1 MLLWGVFIAA
11 LVAPPS
17 LVVEAQA
24 GRTLAIATA
33 DGRASVRARDVALTV
48 VISPGDEARIVPMLL
63 PYDAQTRWTRIA
75 PRSRPD
81 ATIAADPA
89 ILDPRNVQFELVVAR
104 PEPLRFAAFVD
115 HLESR
120 LVRARTSARLWS
132 IVDGVDDCAALDSAA
147 IEAARTAAERTAR
160 ALATAMHRRIASALA
175 TADAT
180 ENHTLDDGTRRCDL
194 GRIRVPARRADI
206 FALTDPGAIATSV
219 SRVATVFSTL
229 ADTAGATSPDAS
241 TNALPRATSS
251 SDDADEIAPR
261 VLAIASAV
269 RLRVD
274 ETRLGATITTI
285 GTSARV
291 RRPTSIRYSWASER
305 GRVDGAR
312 TLDTLVAAE
321 RRLTTLGISR
331 AQIRARVRSGPTY
344 PVDLLVDVPQSL
356 HLAAATVVHAIAGDS
371 LAIAAAIGETFV
383 RDDCETLDF
392 GDARDAL
399 ASARQRATG
408 TARELGAVVGAPLA
422 IHALAMRATP
432 CAFPRDQTR
441 GIVRGTLVAGPE
453 RKPAIATYTA
463 VAVTFALDRPIVVAQ
478 RLATARASS
487 SRAPA
492 AFFLS
497 PAARELP
504 PIDIATRGAAI
515 VVEGVGTAHAP
526 AHRTSFDLVIAPDA
540 AHHFAPVDARRA
552 YALVAPLE
560 RAGART
566 PTRIVLRPLRAGS
579 GSELALHL
587 ELPGAAATRERS
599 AFDAIL
605 RDARALGSARMQLA
619 VTGAPGAG
627 EVAALRAA
635 IDAALRAA
643 RDEARARR
651 TTLGPIVAILDATAF
666 VDRVASLPRVGVT
679 TRVRLVFAKAR

>member
-33 DGRASVRARDVALTV
+33 AGKASVRARDVALTV
-48 VISPGDEARIVPMLL
+48 VISPGDEARIVPLL
-63 PYDAQTRWTRIA
+63 VPYNARTRWTRVA
-75 PRSRPD
+75 PRARPD

-89 ILDPRNVQFELVVAR
+89 VLDPRNVQFELVVAR

-132 IVDGVDDCAALDSAA
+132 LVDGVDDCAALDNAA
-147 IEAARTAAERTAR
+147 IEAARTAAERTAQ
-160 ALATAMHRRIASALA
+160 ALATALHRRIASALA

-180 ENHTLDDGTRRCDL
+180 ENHTLEDGTRRCDL
-194 GRIRVPARRADI
+194 GPIRVPARRADI

-229 ADTAGATSPDAS
+229 ADTAGGTVPGMS
-241 TNALPRATSS
+241 TN
-251 SDDADEIAPR
+251 ADEIAPR

-274 ETRLGATITTI
+274 ETRLGATITAI

-291 RRPTSIRYSWASER
+291 RRPTSIRYSWATER
-305 GRVDGAR
+305 GRVDGPR
-312 TLDTLVAAE
+312 TLDALAAAE

-331 AQIRARVRSGPTY
+331 TQIRARVRSGPTY

-356 HLAAATVVHAIAGDS
+356 HLAAATIVHAIAGDS

-432 CAFPRDQTR
+432 CASPGDQTR
-441 GIVRGTLVAGPE
+441 GIVRGALVAGPE
-453 RKPAIATYTA
+453 RKPAIATYAA
-463 VAVTFALDRPIVVAQ
+463 VAVTFALDRPIAVAQ
-478 RLATARASS
+478 KLATVRASS

-497 PAARELP
+497 PAAREFP

-526 AHRTSFDLVIAPDA
+526 AQRTSFDLVIAPDA
-540 AHHFAPVDARRA
+540 VHHFAPVDARRA

-560 RAGART
+560 RAGARV
-566 PTRIVLRPLRAGS
+566 PTRIVLRPLRAAS

-587 ELPGAAATRERS
+587 ELPGAAAVRERS

-627 EVAALRAA
+627 EVAAFRAA
-635 IDAALRAA
+635 IDAALSAA

-651 TTLGPIVAILDATAF
+651 TTLGPIVAILDATPF

-679 TRVRLVFAKAR
+679 TRVRLVFAEAR

>member
-33 DGRASVRARDVALTV
+33 AGKASVRARDVALTV
-48 VISPGDEARIVPMLL
+48 VISPGDEARIVPLL
-63 PYDAQTRWTRIA
+63 VPYNARTRWTRVA
-75 PRSRPD
+75 PRARPD

-89 ILDPRNVQFELVVAR
+89 VLDPRNVQFELVVAR

-132 IVDGVDDCAALDSAA
+132 LVDGVDDCAALDNAA
-147 IEAARTAAERTAR
+147 IEAARTAAERTAQ
-160 ALATAMHRRIASALA
+160 ALATALHRRIASALA

-180 ENHTLDDGTRRCDL
+180 ENHTLEDGTRRCDL
-194 GRIRVPARRADI
+194 GPIRVPARRADI

-229 ADTAGATSPDAS
+229 ADTAGGTVPGMS
-241 TNALPRATSS
+241 TN
-251 SDDADEIAPR
+251 ADEIAPR

-274 ETRLGATITTI
+274 ETRLGATITAI

-291 RRPTSIRYSWASER
+291 RRPTSIRYSWATER
-305 GRVDGAR
+305 GRVDGPR
-312 TLDTLVAAE
+312 TLDALAAAE

-331 AQIRARVRSGPTY
+331 TQIRARVRSGPTY

-356 HLAAATVVHAIAGDS
+356 HLAAATIVHAIAGDS

-432 CAFPRDQTR
+432 CASPGDQTR
-441 GIVRGTLVAGPE
+441 GIVRGALVAGPE
-453 RKPAIATYTA
+453 RKPAIATYAA
-463 VAVTFALDRPIVVAQ
+463 VAVTFALDRPIAVAQ
-478 RLATARASS
+478 KLATVRASS

-497 PAARELP
+497 PAAREFP

-526 AHRTSFDLVIAPDA
+526 AQRTSFDLVIAPDA
-540 AHHFAPVDARRA
+540 VHHFAPVDARRA

-560 RAGART
+560 RAGARV
-566 PTRIVLRPLRAGS
+566 PTRIVLRPLRAAS

-587 ELPGAAATRERS
+587 ELPGAAAVRERS
-599 AFDAIL
+599 AFDAIM

-627 EVAALRAA
+627 EVAAFRAA
-635 IDAALRAA
+635 IDAALSAA

-651 TTLGPIVAILDATAF
+651 TTLGPIVAILDATPF

-679 TRVRLVFAKAR
+679 TRVRLVFAEAR